1 MGWSESNRSPGYL
14 DNPRVLR
21 YNEPMKQA
29 LFPEIPGR
37 ARGALPFSHS
47 RAAFHGL
54 PAKIQNAMGS
64 TGFNIITKEDG
75 QNRLFMTAGRT
86 NHFPQITP
94 ILHRA
99 SPISWGLMAP
109 RSSEGHLPSRAFCIK
124 LISFLLFRRS
134 SGFCFVFFIAGS
146 KVVLRTAIQ
155 V

>member
-1 MGWSESNRSPGYL
+1 VLGQRSYRFHQVTGTIGSWKLWGGQRSTGSPGYL
-14 DNPRVLR
+14 DNPRTLR

-64 TGFNIITKEDG
+64 TGFNTTTKEYG
-75 QNRLFMTAGRT
+75 QTRLFMTAGRT

-109 RSSEGHLPSRAFCIK
+109 QSSEGHLPSRAFCI
-124 LISFLLFRRS
+124 
-134 SGFCFVFFIAGS
+134 
-146 KVVLRTAIQ
+146 
-155 V
+155 